1 MLRSKLLV
9 VPFPARGGFLEVGRS
24 QTDHFLSLS
33 LSLSLSLVEFR
44 FDAADNE
51 LPNTELE
58 IRLCW

>member
-33 LSLSLSLVEFR
+33 LSLVEFR